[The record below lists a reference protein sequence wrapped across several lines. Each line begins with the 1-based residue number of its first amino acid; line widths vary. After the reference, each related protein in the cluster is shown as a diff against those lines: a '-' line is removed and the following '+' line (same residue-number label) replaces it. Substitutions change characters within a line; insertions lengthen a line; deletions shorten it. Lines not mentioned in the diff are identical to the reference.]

1 MPEHANVKQLPREPN
16 NESYRLIVE
25 NAIVPI
31 VHYTP
36 DGCFLFINTFAA
48 TNLGKKPADLIG
60 KSLYELFPKK
70 AAEFRKRN
78 RQLLETGNPRRYEDA
93 IDLPSGT
100 RWFSSVAKPLKD
112 ENGMIFAVQVIS
124 HDITNLKRR
133 EKALHALSSQPGKT
147 NAEISDSYESLTA
160 REQEVFRLTAEGY
173 NRTEIAEQLGISPRT
188 AEAHRASAMHKLG
201 LHTRA
206 ELIRHALQTG
216 IVPLKS

>member
-1 MPEHANVKQLPREPN
+1 MPKRTNGKQLAREPN
-16 NESYRLIVE
+16 NENYQLIVE

-31 VHYTP
+31 VHYTS

-48 TNLGKKPADLIG
+48 TNLGKKPEDFIG
-60 KSLYELFPKK
+60 KSLYELFPNQ
-70 AAEFRKRN
+70 AEEFRKRN
-78 RQLLETGNPRRYEDA
+78 RQLLATGNPRRYEDS

-112 ENGMIFAVQVIS
+112 ENGTVFAIQVIS

-133 EKALHALSSQPGKT
+133 EKALHALSNQPGKT
-147 NAEISDSYESLTA
+147 DAEIPDNYEVLTA

-173 NRTEIAEQLGISPRT
+173 DRTEIAEQLCISPRT
-188 AEAHRASAMHKLG
+188 VEAHRASAMRKLG

-216 IVPLKS
+216 IVPLEN